1 MKKTNNT
8 RYLLAA
14 LLLVSLSAFFF
25 VNSQGA
31 SLSGPSVS
39 GSPREISMAD
49 RNKSE
54 DRQDAARIPGL
65 FTLARLL
72 ELAGQFLNRGL

>member
-1 MKKTNNT
+1 MKKTSNI
-8 RYLLAA
+8 RYLFAA
-14 LLLVSLSAFFF
+14 LMLVSLSAFFF
-25 VNSQGA
+25 VNSQGT
-31 SLSGPSVS
+31 SLAGSSVS

-49 RNKSE
+49 RDKGE
-54 DRQDAARIPGL
+54 DQQDSARIPGL